1 MTRPETRPF
10 YRPVVLDALKTLGY
24 DPAETIQLDYPATG
38 AVPGPCLALA
48 LKDSPELALFAV
60 AVVHNLHVS
69 MVYELAYGWT
79 DWLKEMLQAARF
91 DGRVYYFPG
100 WTLQ

>member
-10 YRPVVLDALKTLGY
+10 YRPAVLEALKTLGH
-24 DPAETIQLDYPATG
+24 DPAEKIQLDYPATG
-38 AVPGPCLALA
+38 TVPGPCLALA
-48 LKDSPELALFAV
+48 LKDSAELALFAV
-60 AVVHNLHVS
+60 AVVHDLHVH

-79 DWLKEMLQAARF
+79 DWLRDMLRAACF